1 MTAESRAVTLDADVP
16 ASFDRAVVF
25 AADGAYLRFAAFAAA
40 QVAALSPGRTFDI
53 CLCGP
58 EMPDAAPGLAA
69 LGLRRCGVA
78 TGNMFD
84 RLGLDPRRSAAS
96 YLRYALPEAFA
107 GTYRRL
113 LYLDADVF
121 VQGGDFGA
129 LMEVDLGPHP
139 LGAVRDNMQW
149 RTPRR
154 RTPSFQRLGLPW
166 ASVFNSGMML
176 IDVAAWRERD
186 VLGRMLAFGAAHDPA
201 RVGLDQDLIN
211 AVVRGGWAEL
221 SPVWNWQYT
230 WASRLFETL
239 ADAHVV
245 HFIGPRKPWS
255 HDGGEL
261 PLRFRRAYRAFF
273 AEHFPDA
280 PVGPDG
286 AAPMANRRFAR
297 RMLVKHL
304 LSLGKL
310 GAYLDRFPD
319 DLTVLP

>member
-1 MTAESRAVTLDADVP
+1 MQRAVSLEADRP
-16 ASFDRAVVF
+16 ARFDRAVVF
-25 AADGAYLRFAAFAAA
+25 AADGAYLRHAAFAAA
-40 QVAALSPGRTFDI
+40 QIAALSPDRDFDI

-58 EMPDAAPGLAA
+58 EMPPEVPGLAPH
-69 LGLRRCGVA
+69 GLRRCAVA
-78 TGNMFD
+78 TGGMFD

-96 YLRYALPEAFA
+96 YLRYALPAAFA
-107 GTYRRL
+107 GEYRRL

-121 VQGGDFGA
+121 IQGGDFGA
-129 LMEVDLGPHP
+129 LMAVDLGPHP

-154 RTPSFQRLGLPW
+154 RTPSFERLGLPW
-166 ASVFNSGMML
+166 ASVFNSGVML
-176 IDVAAWRERD
+176 IDVAAWGERD

-201 RVGLDQDLIN
+201 KVGLDQDLVN

-230 WASRLFETL
+230 WASRLFEGL

-255 HDGGEL
+255 HDAGEL
-261 PLRFRRAYRAFF
+261 PLRFRRAYRRFF
-273 AEHFPDA
+273 AAHFPDA
-280 PVGPDG
+280 PVAADG
-286 AAPMANRRFAR
+286 VAPMANRGFVRK
-297 RMLVKHL
+297 MLVKHL

-319 DLTVLP
+319 DLTVLV

>member
-1 MTAESRAVTLDADVP
+1 MAGTEHTVTLEADGP
-16 ASFDRAVVF
+16 ARSGRAVVF
-25 AADGAYLRFAAFAAA
+25 AADGAYLRYAAFAAA
-40 QVAALSPGRTFDI
+40 QLARLIPARDFDI

-58 EMPDAAPGLAA
+58 EMPEAVPGLDG
-69 LGLRRCGVA
+69 LGLRRCRVT
-78 TGNMFD
+78 TGDMFD

-107 GTYRRL
+107 AEYGRL

-121 VQGGDFGA
+121 IQGGDFGA
-129 LMEVDLGPHP
+129 LLSVDLGAHP

-154 RTPSFQRLGLPW
+154 RTPSYERLGLPW

-176 IDVAAWRERD
+176 IDVSTWRERD

-201 RVGLDQDLIN
+201 RVGLDQDLVN

-230 WASRLFETL
+230 WASRLFEAL

-261 PLRFRRAYRAFF
+261 PLRFRRAYRDFF
-273 AEHFPDA
+273 AANFPEE

-286 AAPMANRRFAR
+286 VAPLANRRFVG

-319 DLTVLP
+319 DLTVLA

>member
-1 MTAESRAVTLDADVP
+1 MAGSVALEADRP
-16 ASFDRAVVF
+16 ARFDRAVVF
-25 AADGAYLRFAAFAAA
+25 AADGAYLRTAAFAAG
-40 QVAALSPGRTFDI
+40 QLAALSPGRGFDI

-58 EMPDAAPGLAA
+58 AMPDEIPGLSR
-69 LGLRRCGVA
+69 LGLRRCRVT
-78 TGNMFD
+78 TGAMFD

-107 GTYRRL
+107 AEYRRL
-113 LYLDADVF
+113 VYLDADVF
-121 VQGGDFGA
+121 IQGGDFGA
-129 LMEVDLGPHP
+129 LMAVDLGVHP
-139 LGAVRDNMQW
+139 IGAVRDNMQW

-154 RTPSFQRLGLPW
+154 RTPSFERLGLPW

-176 IDVAAWRERD
+176 IDVGAWRERD

-201 RVGLDQDLIN
+201 RVGLDQDLVN
-211 AVVRGGWAEL
+211 AVLRGGWAEL

-230 WASRLFETL
+230 WASRLFEGL

-261 PLRFRRAYRAFF
+261 PLRFRRAYRDFF
-273 AEHFPDA
+273 AAHFPEA
-280 PVGPDG
+280 PIGPDG
-286 AAPMANRRFAR
+286 VAPLANHSFVRK
-297 RMLVKHL
+297 MLVKHL

-310 GAYLDRFPD
+310 GGYLDRFPD
-319 DLTVLP
+319 DLTVLT

>member
-1 MTAESRAVTLDADVP
+1 MAQAVSLKADRP
-16 ASFDRAVVF
+16 ARFDRAVVF
-25 AADGAYLRFAAFAAA
+25 AVDGAYLQYATFAAA
-40 QVAALSPGRTFDI
+40 QLAALSPQRNFDI

-58 EMPDAAPGLAA
+58 EMPAEAGGLSH
-69 LGLRRCGVA
+69 LVLRRCGVA
-78 TGNMFD
+78 TGDMFD

-107 GTYRRL
+107 REYRRL
-113 LYLDADVF
+113 IYLDADIF
-121 VQGGDFGA
+121 IQGGDFGA
-129 LMEVDLGPHP
+129 LMDVGLGPHP

-186 VLGRMLAFGAAHDPA
+186 VLGRMLSFGGAHDPA
-201 RVGLDQDLIN
+201 LVGLDQDLVN

-245 HFIGPRKPWS
+245 HFIGPRKPWT
-255 HDGGEL
+255 HEGGEL

-273 AEHFPDA
+273 AAHFPDV
-280 PVGPDG
+280 PVGVDG
-286 AAPMANRRFAR
+286 VRPLENRGFVAK
-297 RMLVKHL
+297 MLVKHL

-310 GAYLDRFPD
+310 GAYLDRCPD
-319 DLTVLP
+319 DLTVLL

>member
-1 MTAESRAVTLDADVP
+1 MAVTLEATAP
-16 ASFDRAVVF
+16 ARFDRAVAF

-40 QVAALSPGRTFDI
+40 QLAALSARAPAGRTFDI

-58 EMPDAAPGLAA
+58 ELPEEIPGLAA
-69 LGLRRCGVA
+69 LGLRRCRVD
-78 TGNMFD
+78 TGGMFD
-84 RLGLDPRRSAAS
+84 GLGLDPRRSAAS
-96 YLRYALPEAFA
+96 YLRYALPAAFA
-107 GTYRRL
+107 GEYRRL
-113 LYLDADVF
+113 VYLDADVF
-121 VQGGDFGA
+121 IQGGDFGA
-129 LMEVDLGPHP
+129 LLEVDLGDHP
-139 LGAVRDNMQW
+139 LAAVRDNMQW

-154 RTPSFQRLGLPW
+154 RTPSFERLGLPW

-186 VLGRMLAFGAAHDPA
+186 VLGRMLAFGASHDPA
-201 RVGLDQDLIN
+201 RIGLDQDLVN

-230 WASRLFETL
+230 WASRLFEAL

-255 HDGGEL
+255 HDAGEL
-261 PLRFRRAYRAFF
+261 PLRFRRAYRQFF
-273 AEHFPDA
+273 TEHFPDA
-280 PVGPDG
+280 PVGADG
-286 AAPMANRRFAR
+286 VAPLASRSFVR

-319 DLTVLP
+319 DLTALR

>member
-1 MTAESRAVTLDADVP
+1 MPGGDRAITVEADRP
-16 ASFDRAVVF
+16 AGSARAVVF
-25 AADGAYLRFAAFAAA
+25 AADAAYLRYAAFAAA
-40 QVAALSPGRTFDI
+40 QLAALAPARDFDI

-58 EMPDAAPGLAA
+58 ELPPALPGLAG
-69 LGLRRCGVA
+69 LGLRRVRVE
-78 TGNMFD
+78 TGGMFD
-84 RLGLDPRRSAAS
+84 RLGLDPRRTAAS
-96 YLRYALPEAFA
+96 YLRYALPDAFA
-107 GTYRRL
+107 GEYRRL
-113 LYLDADVF
+113 IYLDADVF
-121 VQGGDFGA
+121 IQGGDFGA
-129 LMEVDLGPHP
+129 LLDVDLGPHP

-154 RTPSFQRLGLPW
+154 RTPSFARLGLPW

-186 VLGRMLAFGAAHDPA
+186 VLGRMLAFGAGHDPG
-201 RVGLDQDLIN
+201 RVGLDQDLVN

-230 WASRLFETL
+230 WASRLFEAL

-261 PLRFRRAYRAFF
+261 PLRFRRAYRGFF
-273 AEHFPDA
+273 AAHFPET

-286 AAPMANRRFAR
+286 VLPMRRRRFVG
-297 RMLVKHL
+297 RMLLKHL
-304 LSLGKL
+304 VSLGKL

-319 DLTVLP
+319 DLTVLR

>member
-1 MTAESRAVTLDADVP
+1 MAVTLEAAAP
-16 ASFDRAVVF
+16 ARFDRAVVF

-40 QVAALSPGRTFDI
+40 QLAALSPGRTFDI

-58 EMPDAAPGLAA
+58 ELPEEIPGLAA
-69 LGLRRCGVA
+69 LGLRRCRVD
-78 TGNMFD
+78 TGGMFD
-84 RLGLDPRRSAAS
+84 GLGLDPRRSAAS
-96 YLRYALPEAFA
+96 YLRYALPAAFA
-107 GTYRRL
+107 GEYRRL
-113 LYLDADVF
+113 VYLDADVF
-121 VQGGDFGA
+121 IQGGDFGA
-129 LMEVDLGPHP
+129 LMEVDLGDHP
-139 LGAVRDNMQW
+139 LAAVRDNMQW

-154 RTPSFQRLGLPW
+154 RTPSFERLGLPW

-176 IDVAAWRERD
+176 IDVAAWGERD
-186 VLGRMLAFGAAHDPA
+186 VLGRMLAFGASHDPA
-201 RVGLDQDLIN
+201 RIGLDQDLVN

-230 WASRLFETL
+230 WASRLFEAL

-255 HDGGEL
+255 HDAGEL
-261 PLRFRRAYRAFF
+261 PLRFRRAYRGFF
-273 AEHFPDA
+273 AEHFPEA

-286 AAPMANRRFAR
+286 VAPLANRGFVR

-319 DLTVLP
+319 GLTVLR

>member
-1 MTAESRAVTLDADVP
+1 MAATEGVVTLDADRP
-16 ASFDRAVVF
+16 AGFDRAVVF
-25 AADGAYLRFAAFAAA
+25 AADGAYLRHAAFAAA
-40 QVAALSPGRTFDI
+40 QLAALSPGRTFDI

-58 EMPDAAPGLAA
+58 EMPPAVAGLAP
-69 LGLRRCGVA
+69 LGLRRCRVGTA
-78 TGNMFD
+78 GMFD
-84 RLGLDPRRSAAS
+84 GLGLDPRRSAAS
-96 YLRYALPEAFA
+96 YLRYALPDAFA
-107 GTYRRL
+107 GAYRRL

-121 VQGGDFGA
+121 IQGGDFGA
-129 LMEVDLGPHP
+129 LLEVDLGPHP

-154 RTPSFQRLGLPW
+154 RTPSFARLGLPW
-166 ASVFNSGMML
+166 ASVFNSGMLL
-176 IDVAAWRERD
+176 IDVAAWRERE

-201 RVGLDQDLIN
+201 RIGLDQDLVN
-211 AVVRGGWAEL
+211 AVVRGAFAEL

-230 WASRLFETL
+230 WASRLFEAL
-239 ADAHVV
+239 DDAHVV

-273 AEHFPDA
+273 AEHFPEA

-286 AAPMANRRFAR
+286 VRPLANRGFVR

-304 LSLGKL
+304 LSQGKL
-310 GAYLDRFPD
+310 ADYLDRFPD
-319 DLTVLP
+319 DMTVLV

>member
-1 MTAESRAVTLDADVP
+1 MAVTLRAASPARSDV
-16 ASFDRAVVF
+16 AVVF
-25 AADGAYLRFAAFAAA
+25 AADRAYAPHAAFAAA
-40 QVAALSPGRTFDI
+40 QVAAVSPGRAFDI

-58 EMPDAAPGLAA
+58 EMPAEAPGLAP
-69 LGLRRCGVA
+69 LGLRACAVE
-78 TGNMFD
+78 TGGMFD
-84 RLGLDPRRSAAS
+84 RLGRDPRRSAVA

-107 GTYRRL
+107 GEYRRL

-129 LMEVDLGPHP
+129 LMAVDLGGHP

-154 RTPSFQRLGLPW
+154 LTPSFQRLGLPW

-201 RVGLDQDLIN
+201 RVGLDQDLVN
-211 AVVRGGWAEL
+211 AVLRGGWAEL

-230 WASRLFETL
+230 WASRLFEAL

-245 HFIGPRKPWS
+245 HFIGPRKPWT

-273 AEHFPDA
+273 AEHFPEA
-280 PVGPDG
+280 AVGPDG
-286 AAPMANRRFAR
+286 VAPMANRGFVRK
-297 RMLVKHL
+297 MLVKHL